1 MKRVSLIIPVYNEE
15 SVLSILYD
23 RLCRLMDSMTQ
34 YEWELLFVNDGSTD
48 TSAQLINDFMAHDRR
63 VAVVE
68 LSRNFGKEAAMLAG
82 FDYVTGDCAVIMDAD
97 L

>member
-48 TSAQLINDFMAHDRR
+48 TSAQLINDFMVHDRR

-68 LSRNFGKEAAMLAG
+68 LSRNFGKEAAMLA
-82 FDYVTGDCAVIMDAD
+82 DLIM
-97 L
+97 